1 MTLRNAAKPCS
12 WESLVVI
19 GWVAKAQGRRGE
31 IAIQPASGAVER
43 FEDLTHI
50 FLEGPEPA
58 RYEVS
63 SVRLHKGRPLLTLSG
78 VSDIGLAKQ
87 LSGKEVR
94 IPSEVLASLPKD
106 VFYHFQ
112 LVGSTVTDS
121 ERGELGV
128 VEDVLTTGGT
138 DVLVVR
144 RTAGAGQPGQ
154 QETLVPLCRDI
165 CRRVDLVEKQ
175 IEVQAPE
182 GLVELNAN

>member
-1 MTLRNAAKPCS
+1 MTLQDVAKPSS

-19 GWVAKAQGRRGE
+19 GWVAKAQGRWGE
-31 IAIQPASGAVER
+31 IVVQPASGAVER
-43 FEDLTHI
+43 FEDLTHV
-50 FLEGPEPA
+50 FLEGTDA
-58 RYEVS
+58 VRYEVES
-63 SVRLHKGRPLLTLSG
+63 LRLHKGRPVLTLSG
-78 VSDIGLAKQ
+78 VSDIGQAKQ
-87 LSGKEVR
+87 LSGKEIR
-94 IPSEVLASLPKD
+94 IPSENLASLPED

-112 LVGSTVTDS
+112 LVGSTVTDR

-144 RTAGAGQPGQ
+144 RIGGPGGPDK

-165 CRRVDLVEKQ
+165 CQRVDLVEKR
-175 IEVQAPE
+175 IEVQTPE